1 MKWRE
6 WFMFS
11 ARERTGVL
19 VLVGLILVVYSF
31 PWWNPWKEEE
41 VVLGDAQLASLL
53 GTIKEKKAAVLKDTA
68 LPAYPEY
75 NYEKKAP
82 YKARGAAGKNLPDR
96 QNSYYAPKRPPPSID
111 INTATLEEWD
121 ALPGIGQVLGARIIA
136 FREKLGGFV
145 RKEQV
150 GQTYGLK
157 DSVFRKIAVF
167 LKESPEQVR
176 RLAVNTVSEEALAAH
191 PLIRWKLAKQLV
203 AYREAHG
210 GIKDVEEL
218 HKLLSLDSV
227 QVNWLG
233 EYLDFRN

>member
-6 WFMFS
+6 WFVFS

-41 VVLGDAQLASLL
+41 VVLEDAQLAALL
-53 GTIKEKKAAVLKDTA
+53 GTIKEKKGALLNDTTV
-68 LPAYPEY
+68 PAYT
-75 NYEKKAP
+75 YERKTP
-82 YKARGAAGKNLPDR
+82 YKTRDATVKNLPGK

-121 ALPGIGQVLGARIIA
+121 ALPGIGQVLGTRIIA
-136 FREKLGGFV
+136 FRDKLGGFIH
-145 RKEQV
+145 KEQV
-150 GQTYGLK
+150 GETYGLK
-157 DSVFRKIAVF
+157 DSVFRKIVGF
-167 LKESPEQVR
+167 LKESPQKVR
-176 RLAVNTVSEEALAAH
+176 RLPVNSVSEEELAAH

-203 AYREAHG
+203 AFRKAHG
-210 GIKDVEEL
+210 GIKDLAEL

-227 QVNWLG
+227 QVNRLG
-233 EYLDFRN
+233 KYLDFGY